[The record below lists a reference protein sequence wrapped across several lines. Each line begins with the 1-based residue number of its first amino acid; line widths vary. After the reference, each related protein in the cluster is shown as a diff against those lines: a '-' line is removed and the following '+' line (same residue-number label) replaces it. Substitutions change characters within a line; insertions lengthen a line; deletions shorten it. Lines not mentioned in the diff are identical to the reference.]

1 MAEGVDLY
9 GLYNK
14 VTDWNAVRAAG
25 IEFAWIKLSDG
36 NTNRDDYG
44 YVAAG
49 RSVGIVM
56 GGYHYAQPGDP
67 IAQANRLIDR
77 CSAYGALDLAP
88 ALDLEDPFVPGAA
101 AIDFSIRFLNH
112 VAARGHVPCLY
123 ANNSMLNGVL
133 GPVRAAVPGLK
144 VWGARYGA
152 NLTVPHDVHQYTST
166 GRVSGITGDVD
177 RNRGSLL
184 LNRPIDT
191 DEDDYMI
198 VKAAPD
204 DYVSIPCNGKTLL
217 FVSTAFGRKVK
228 ILNVAAVRD
237 NAGTGEGAYTSV
249 GPLEEV
255 NPDQPGPI
263 AIGPG
268 CRVVQL
274 RYSADHDFTVWCA

>member
-25 IEFAWIKLSDG
+25 IEFAWVKLSDG
-36 NTNRDDYG
+36 NTNREDYG
-44 YVAAG
+44 YIAG
-49 RSVGIVM
+49 GSRVGIVM

-77 CSAYGALDLAP
+77 CAAYGALGLAP

-101 AIDFSIRFLNH
+101 AIDFSVRFLNQI
-112 VAARGHVPCLY
+112 VARGHVPCLY
-123 ANNSMLNGVL
+123 ANNSMLSGVL
-133 GPVRAAVPGLK
+133 GPVSAAVPGLK

-152 NLTVPHDVHQYTST
+152 GLTVPVDVHQYTST
-166 GRVSGITGDVD
+166 GRVPGISGDVD
-177 RNRGSLL
+177 RNRGSVL

-217 FVSTAFGRKVK
+217 FVATAFGRRVK

-237 NAGTGEGAYTSV
+237 NTGTGEGAYTSV

-268 CRVVQL
+268 CRVIQL

>member
-25 IEFAWIKLSDG
+25 IEFAWVKLSDG
-36 NTNRDDYG
+36 NTDRDDYG

-67 IAQANRLIDR
+67 VAQANRLVDR
-77 CSAYGALDLAP
+77 CAAYGALDLAP
-88 ALDLEDPFVPGAA
+88 ALDLEAPFVPGAA

-112 VAARGHVPCLY
+112 VAARGQVPCLY
-123 ANNSMLNGVL
+123 ANNSMLSGVL
-133 GPVRAAVPGLK
+133 GPVSAAVPGLK

-152 NLTVPHDVHQYTST
+152 ELTVPHDVHQYTST
-166 GRVSGITGDVD
+166 GRVAGIVGDVD

-184 LNRPIDT
+184 LNRPSDT
-191 DEDDYMI
+191 DEDDYVV

-204 DYVSIPCNGKTLL
+204 DYVSIPCDGKTQL
-217 FVSTAFGRKVK
+217 FIATAFGRRMKV
-228 ILNVAAVRD
+228 LNIAAVMD
-237 NAGTGEGAYTSV
+237 NAGISGGSYTSV
-249 GPLEEV
+249 GGVVDV

-268 CRVVQL
+268 CRVIQL